1 MSSADSHTE
10 KALDLWYAPATE
22 VQVPQVNYSELGWS
36 DYIKLVLLR
45 FLAPTTSSVYE
56 KKDRYF
62 RDQFTEQVREYSH
75 TRKSI
80 KQLFLVS
87 RLRRVSQ
94 LNELVGRLRFGEPP
108 KQWDHE
114 VDNVHAILHKVAG
127 EKQSKLGVSSS
138 LVNDTRAYHVLN
150 AAPAPDQ
157 LAEVQSKLTDNDL
170 QLLDEYCTSIER
182 TRTLRSHLQDVDEDL
197 ANFAHIISTQA
208 TAELTY
214 FRGLRDWCQE
224 TILTSPQVMA
234 GLTDGLCTGL
244 IAISTLGAGLVYST
258 VFGATRGNV
267 GLMCYCFPFFSLG
280 FLMPVV
286 IQTLLRWGASLQ
298 KEVKFAS
305 QPFWTI
311 IVAIFM
317 GISSTAVMASLTILN
332 VTIFVLRDDSD
343 ETLPDPPKTP
353 VPGII
358 AFSAT
363 GSIFVFIAIGVL
375 LSAIAAKAVTTLK
388 GMRAVVSAMYGSQN
402 AAQDALKVYLPV

>member
-1 MSSADSHTE
+1 MSSASDSKTE
-10 KALDLWYAPATE
+10 KALDLWYAPVTE

-56 KKDRYF
+56 KKDKYF
-62 RDQFTEQVREYSH
+62 RDQFTDQVKEYSH

-114 VDNVHAILHKVAG
+114 VDNVHAIVHRIAG

-138 LVNDTRAYHVLN
+138 LLNNTRTYQVLN

-170 QLLDEYCTSIER
+170 KLLDEYCTSIER
-182 TRTLRSHLQDVDEDL
+182 TRTLRSHLQDIDEDL

-214 FRGLRDWCQE
+214 FRGLRDWC
-224 TILTSPQVMA
+224 QVMA

-258 VFGATRGNV
+258 VFGATRGDV

-317 GISSTAVMASLTILN
+317 GLASTAVMASLTILN
-332 VTIFVLRDDSD
+332 VTIFVLKDDSD
-343 ETLPDPPKTP
+343 DTLPHPPSTP

-375 LSAIAAKAVTTLK
+375 LSAIAAKAVTTLR
-388 GMRAVVSAMYGSQN
+388 GMRAVVSAMYGSQS